1 MTAIVENDHLVLDE
15 VPNLVDLA
23 PELFR
28 VVHDFEIHLRDTGGA
43 LGVHVGFVSRSDG
56 SFWGVVLGLLQA
68 IVWPVYL
75 IFNGLEL
82 LGA

>member
-1 MTAIVENDHLVLDE
+1 MRT
-15 VPNLVDLA
+15 
-23 PELFR
+23 R
-28 VVHDFEIHLRDTGGA
+28 VVERNGITGVFMLMAYIGA
-43 LGVHVGFVSRSDG
+43 AIYFVSRSDG

-75 IFNGLEL
+75 IFHGLEL